1 MSDMG
6 RWSQPVDATLY
17 LTGEMECGV
26 MGQRFHRG
34 FTAERNGVVGS
45 LEAGRVAEGDWTGFW
60 QAVIVDLFSGCPA
73 WWDSSCRS
81 ASFQTGIE
89 ARGTRGDFQRY
100 YGTSIGTIDS

>member
-1 MSDMG
+1 MWCDGSKISSRVYGG
-6 RWSQPVDATLY
+6 R
-17 LTGEMECGV
+17 E
-26 MGQRFHRG
+26 
-34 FTAERNGVVGS
+34 NGVVGS

>member
-1 MSDMG
+1 
-6 RWSQPVDATLY
+6 
-17 LTGEMECGV
+17 

-34 FTAERNGVVGS
+34 FTAAEKTELWDRWKRGG
-45 LEAGRVAEGDWTGFW
+45 VAEGDWTGFW

-89 ARGTRGDFQRY
+89 ARGTRGDFQEVLRH
-100 YGTSIGTIDS
+100 IDRHDR